1 MAHPVKRVSTPDRSK
16 QRLEHALL
24 SLLQDFER
32 QTGRCVEG
40 IRINNAAT
48 YEGGRCPA
56 AVHVRLEE

>member
-1 MAHPVKRVSTPDRSK
+1 MAPPLPPPSDLDQARR
-16 QRLEHALL
+16 RLEGALL

-32 QTGRCVEG
+32 RAGRCVEG
-40 IRINNAAT
+40 VAVVNASD